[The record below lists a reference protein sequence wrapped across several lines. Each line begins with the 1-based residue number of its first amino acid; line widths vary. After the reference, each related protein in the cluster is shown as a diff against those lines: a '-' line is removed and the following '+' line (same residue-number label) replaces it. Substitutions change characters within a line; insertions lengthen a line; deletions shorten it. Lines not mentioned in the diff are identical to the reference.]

1 MLLTDVAKV
10 AEAAK
15 NKAELCNN
23 HFGKYFMRAVMAGFY
38 IVVATILSNVSAA
51 VLYSTYPQFGKLLGA
66 FLLSAMF
73 VYSKASH
80 AIMVDYYNSFIYSK
94 ISAGVPELL
103 LRGVL
108 CNFLVCMAVL
118 VGTKLKSESG
128 KLIIMFCI
136 IMSFVVAG
144 FEHCIANMST
154 FSIGYMLLGNIGTVA
169 VIKSMI
175 VVTIGNI
182 LGGAV
187 LLGVPVQV
195 MKAEH

>member
-1 MLLTDVAKV
+1 MVFL
-10 AEAAK
+10 
-15 NKAELCNN
+15 NGELFTGNN
-23 HFGKYFMRAVMAGFY
+23 FVMAVGVYNKTVSVKDMVKVWVVSY
-38 IVVATILSNVSAA
+38 IGNFV
-51 VLYSTYPQFGKLLGA
+51 GA

-80 AIMVDYYNSFIYSK
+80 TIMVDYYNSFIYSK

-103 LRGVL
+103 LRGIL

-144 FEHCIANMST
+144 IANMST

-169 VIKSMI
+169 VIKSMLA
-175 VVTIGNI
+175 VTIGNI

>member
-1 MLLTDVAKV
+1 M
-10 AEAAK
+10 
-15 NKAELCNN
+15 
-23 HFGKYFMRAVMAGFY
+23 
-38 IVVATILSNVSAA
+38 
-51 VLYSTYPQFGKLLGA
+51 
-66 FLLSAMF
+66 
-73 VYSKASH
+73 
-80 AIMVDYYNSFIYSK
+80 
-94 ISAGVPELL
+94 ISAGDFRNGITIELEGNIYQIIEFQHVKPGKGAAFV
-103 LRGVL
+103 R
-108 CNFLVCMAVL
+108 
-118 VGTKLKSESG
+118 TKLKSESG

>member
-1 MLLTDVAKV
+1 
-10 AEAAK
+10 
-15 NKAELCNN
+15 
-23 HFGKYFMRAVMAGFY
+23 
-38 IVVATILSNVSAA
+38 
-51 VLYSTYPQFGKLLGA
+51 
-66 FLLSAMF
+66 MF

-103 LRGVL
+103 LRGIL

-154 FSIGYMLLGNIGTVA
+154 FSVGYMLLGNIGTVA
-169 VIKSMI
+169 VIK
-175 VVTIGNI
+175 VC
-182 LGGAV
+182 
-187 LLGVPVQV
+187 LLLLLAIYLVGRCFLEFQYRL
-195 MKAEH
+195 

>member
-1 MLLTDVAKV
+1 MGSEMCIRDSNKTVSVKDMVKV
-10 AEAAK
+10 W
-15 NKAELCNN
+15 
-23 HFGKYFMRAVMAGFY
+23 
-38 IVVATILSNVSAA
+38 VVSYVGNFV
-51 VLYSTYPQFGKLLGA
+51 GA